1 MARRSGS
8 ERDHVFNDEARD
20 RARCLRHSGLCREP
34 GCRRYDCRSFR
45 HHGRRLS
52 RHRRDSANRAGEP
65 SSRQRGHQCRS
76 ASARLDSASH
86 LRLAVTSSPVRIAMW
101 SGPRNISTAMM
112 RAWGNRADTAVID
125 EPFSAYYLERTGKEH
140 PGAEE
145 VIAHGEID
153 WRKIVNQL
161 TDAVPSGKPIFFQ
174 KQMVHHLLPEIDRGW
189 MVELTNCFLIRDPRE
204 VILSYIKKNPEP
216 TLEDLGFV
224 QQLKIFDFVRGQ
236 ANSVPTIVDAKDVLQ
251 NPERTLRLLCETI
264 GVSFDAA
271 MLSWPP
277 GLRDT
282 DGIWAKY
289 WYDEVASSTS
299 FQPYTPREGVV
310 PERLRE
316 IYEQCRE
323 CYKKL
328 HKLRLR

>member
-1 MARRSGS
+1 
-8 ERDHVFNDEARD
+8 
-20 RARCLRHSGLCREP
+20 
-34 GCRRYDCRSFR
+34 
-45 HHGRRLS
+45 
-52 RHRRDSANRAGEP
+52 
-65 SSRQRGHQCRS
+65 
-76 ASARLDSASH
+76 
-86 LRLAVTSSPVRIAMW
+86 
-101 SGPRNISTAMM
+101 MM

-125 EPFSAYYLERTGKEH
+125 EPFYAYYLERTGKEH

-189 MVELTNCFLIRDPRE
+189 MVDLTNCFLIRDPRE

-224 QQLKIFDFVRGQ
+224 QQLKIFDFVRER
-236 ANSVPTIVDAKDVLQ
+236 ANSVPIIVDAKDVLQ
-251 NPERTLRLLCETI
+251 NPERTLRLLCDTI

-289 WYDEVASSTS
+289 WYDEVARSTS
-299 FQPYTPREGVV
+299 FQPYTPREGDV
-310 PERLRE
+310 PDRLRE

-323 CYKKL
+323 CYEQL
-328 HKLRLR
+328 HQHRLH